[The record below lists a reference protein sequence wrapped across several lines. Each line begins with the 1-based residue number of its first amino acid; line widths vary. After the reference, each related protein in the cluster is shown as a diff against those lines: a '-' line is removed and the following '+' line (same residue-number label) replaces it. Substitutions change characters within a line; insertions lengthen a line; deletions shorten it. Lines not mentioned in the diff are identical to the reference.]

1 MDQTTTDQ
9 LTAAV
14 ASFGLIA
21 GIIGIVSIVFAVIV
35 WWRIF
40 SKAGY
45 NGALSLLMFVPIA
58 NLVMILILA
67 FAEWPIY
74 AELNQL
80 RMMRGQQFPP
90 NQPYPQNPQ
99 YSQYPQ
105 APQYPQTPQN
115 PQYRG

>member
-1 MDQTTTDQ
+1 MDQTTSNQ
-9 LTAAV
+9 LAAAA
-14 ASFGLIA
+14 ASFG
-21 GIIGIVSIVFAVIV
+21 IVFAIIGLVSIIFAVII

-45 NGALSLLMFVPIA
+45 NGALSLLMFIPIA

-99 YSQYPQ
+99 Y
-105 APQYPQTPQN
+105 PQTPPN

>member
-1 MDQTTTDQ
+1 MNQTTTDQ
-9 LTAAV
+9 LTA
-14 ASFGLIA
+14 LIA
-21 GIIGIVSIVFAVIV
+21 VYGVVFSIIGLVSIIFAVIV

-40 SKAGY
+40 SKAGF

-67 FAEWPIY
+67 FAKWPIY

-90 NQPYPQNPQ
+90 NQPYPQNL
-99 YSQYPQ
+99 
-105 APQYPQTPQN
+105 QYPQTPQN
-115 PQYRG
+115 PQYR

>member
-1 MDQTTTDQ
+1 MDQTTANQITNQ
-9 LTAAV
+9 IAAAM

-99 YSQYPQ
+99 Y
-105 APQYPQTPQN
+105 PQTPQN

>member
-1 MDQTTTDQ
+1 MYDNSSR
-9 LTAAV
+9 LTAALTG
-14 ASFGLIA
+14 FGLFI
-21 GIIGIVSIVFAVIV
+21 GIISIVTIILAIII

-45 NGALSLLMFVPIA
+45 NGALGILMLVPIA

-67 FAEWPIY
+67 FAEWPIQ

-80 RMMRGQQFPP
+80 RMMRSQQYPP
-90 NQPYPQNPQ
+90 NP
-99 YSQYPQ
+99 QYPQ
-105 APQYPQTPQN
+105 AQQYPQSPPN